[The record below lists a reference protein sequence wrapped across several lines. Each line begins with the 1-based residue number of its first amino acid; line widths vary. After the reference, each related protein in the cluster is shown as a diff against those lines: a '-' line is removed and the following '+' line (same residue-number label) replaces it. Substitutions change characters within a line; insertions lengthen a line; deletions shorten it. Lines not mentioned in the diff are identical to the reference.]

1 MATMRASPLWS
12 RKLLKHLR
20 TPLSPSQS
28 LRYKRKPMANV
39 DQEVDSLAGLEERVL
54 KAVQLVQ
61 RLRQEKDGL
70 TQEIEQLNQ
79 EMEALRAERKH
90 VRARI
95 EKLLGQIDTLG
106 Q

>member
-1 MATMRASPLWS
+1 
-12 RKLLKHLR
+12 
-20 TPLSPSQS
+20 
-28 LRYKRKPMANV
+28 MANV